1 MSAPALPLTPIVTR
15 AVASDVPQLVALN
28 NRFSADGLTLA
39 RSEAFVNEHLQDYQV
54 IRGPAG
60 DVIGCVCVDEY
71 SPSVAELVSLAVA
84 PEAQGQGYGK
94 LLIRAAEALARKR
107 GYPEL
112 FAISLADTLFL
123 SMGFAE
129 STIARYPE
137 KINRYKTISKSE
149 LSIGKK
155 FCFSL
160 TFVR

>member
-1 MSAPALPLTPIVTR
+1 MSATTLPTTPVVTR

-28 NRFSADGLTLA
+28 NQFSADGLTLP
-39 RSEAFVNEHLQDYQV
+39 RTEAFVFEHLQDYQV
-54 IRGPAG
+54 IRGPDG

-84 PEAQGQGYGK
+84 PAAQGKGYGK
-94 LLIRAAEALARKR
+94 LLIRAAERLARKR

-123 SMGFAE
+123 AMGFEE
-129 STIARYPE
+129 SHIARYPE
-137 KINRYKTISKSE
+137 KINRYKAISKSE

-155 FCFSL
+155 FCFTRRL
-160 TFVR
+160 G